1 MKNRQRN
8 RLDATESSKNLSEL
22 CALITLWAV
31 AKCPFFSRLFGDLT
45 KVFMPSHSW
54 RSARNYRNHLHRQT
68 GYHIHVN
75 NNGEFRNIHYQSP
88 SFGHIGRLKTRVYN
102 KIK

>member
-31 AKCPFFSRLFGDLT
+31 AKCPFFSRLIDPTSGN
-45 KVFMPSHSW
+45 
-54 RSARNYRNHLHRQT
+54 RSFQAQAAKTGKAR
-68 GYHIHVN
+68 
-75 NNGEFRNIHYQSP
+75 FK
-88 SFGHIGRLKTRVYN
+88 RLQHCLLLRLCL
-102 KIK
+102 

>member
-1 MKNRQRN
+1 MKFGKEIASMLPNPQKISVNSVR
-8 RLDATESSKNLSEL
+8 S
-22 CALITLWAV
+22 V

-75 NNGEFRNIHYQSP
+75 NNGEFRNIHCQSP